1 METQTYPAENCYTPL
16 YPAMWVHRGYKGSG
30 ILSEI
35 EVIAMEYTKEE
46 LLEAKRQIDST
57 LHKLRATIVTLQG
70 KENPARYKSQITLA
84 QRRVKAFEIAVALIE
99 KELE

>member
-1 METQTYPAENCYTPL
+1 
-16 YPAMWVHRGYKGSG
+16 
-30 ILSEI
+30 
-35 EVIAMEYTKEE
+35 MEYTKEE

-57 LHKLRATIVTLQG
+57 LHKLRSTIVTLQS

-84 QRRVKAFEIAVALIE
+84 QRRVKAFEIAVGLIE

>member
-1 METQTYPAENCYTPL
+1 
-16 YPAMWVHRGYKGSG
+16 
-30 ILSEI
+30 
-35 EVIAMEYTKEE
+35 MEYTQEE

-57 LHKLRATIVTLQG
+57 IHKLRSTILALQG

-84 QRRVKAFEIAVALIE
+84 QRRVKAIESAVALIE

>member
-1 METQTYPAENCYTPL
+1 M
-16 YPAMWVHRGYKGSG
+16 KGSKGYG

-35 EVIAMEYTKEE
+35 EVIAMEYTKKE

-57 LHKLRATIVTLQG
+57 LHKLQATIVTLQG
-70 KENPARYKSQITLA
+70 KENPSRYKSQITLA
-84 QRRVKAFEIAVALIE
+84 QRRVKALEIAVALIE

>member
-1 METQTYPAENCYTPL
+1 MAAQIYPVKSCYTPL
-16 YPAMWVHRGYKGSG
+16 YPLRCGYKGSG

-57 LHKLRATIVTLQG
+57 IHKLRSTIVTLQG
-70 KENPARYKSQITLA
+70 NSILEFYYLVVAISYKQW
-84 QRRVKAFEIAVALIE
+84 
-99 KELE
+99 

>member
-1 METQTYPAENCYTPL
+1 MIQLRILVCAVDSL
-16 YPAMWVHRGYKGSG
+16 YPFEMGIKGNHSSG
-30 ILSEI
+30 ILSETEAI
-35 EVIAMEYTKEE
+35 VMEYTKEE

-57 LHKLRATIVTLQG
+57 LHKLRSTIVTLQG

-84 QRRVKAFEIAVALIE
+84 HHRVKAFEIAVALIE